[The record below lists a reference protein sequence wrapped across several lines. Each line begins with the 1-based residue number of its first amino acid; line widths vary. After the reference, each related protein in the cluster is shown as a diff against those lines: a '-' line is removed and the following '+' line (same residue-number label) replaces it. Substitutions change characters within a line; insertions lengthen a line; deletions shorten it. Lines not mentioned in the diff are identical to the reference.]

1 MAGRIC
7 IAVGHGKSESGG
19 YDSGAVAFGYHEFK
33 IAREIAKFA
42 QAELKSAY
50 GAQCDLM
57 NYNGDLYLQERINK
71 LKTDYYDFIA
81 EIHLNAGGGTGT
93 EVYYCHT
100 DATGKKYAEKIA
112 ESISE
117 RFGIRNRGAK
127 IKLNSS
133 GKDYFG
139 IIRSTKP
146 TAVLVETVFID
157 TKKDLEKVKT
167 ADGQKACGQAIA
179 DAIARV
185 RGLTTESTGTASEEV
200 APTPTETIDVEYQ
213 AYCGKSWLPWVE
225 NYNEKNSDGYA
236 GVIGKA
242 ITAIRAGLS
251 KGKIKYR
258 AHTKGGKWY
267 AWITDYNTQNTNGY
281 AGVLGKEID
290 MLQMTLEGL
299 PGYAVEYRVAT
310 VGGGFLPWVRDYNT
324 KNSDGYAGITG
335 KPFDRLQIRI
345 VKI

>member
-7 IAVGHGKSESGG
+7 IVVGHGKSESGG
-19 YDSGAVAFGYHEFK
+19 YDSGAVGFGYHEFK

-100 DATGKKYAEKIA
+100 DATGKKYAEAIA

-127 IKLNSS
+127 VRLNAS
-133 GKDYFG
+133 GKDFFG
-139 IIRSTKP
+139 IIRATKP

-157 TKKDLEKVKT
+157 TETDLEKVKT
-167 ADGQKACGQAIA
+167 EAGQKACGQAIA

-185 RGLTTESTGTASEEV
+185 RGLTAESTETASEEV
-200 APTPTETIDVEYQ
+200 APTPAKTIDVEYQ
-213 AYCGKSWLPWVE
+213 AY
-225 NYNEKNSDGYA
+225 
-236 GVIGKA
+236 
-242 ITAIRAGLS
+242 
-251 KGKIKYR
+251 
-258 AHTKGGKWY
+258 
-267 AWITDYNTQNTNGY
+267 
-281 AGVLGKEID
+281 
-290 MLQMTLEGL
+290 
-299 PGYAVEYRVAT
+299 
-310 VGGGFLPWVRDYNT
+310 
-324 KNSDGYAGITG
+324 
-335 KPFDRLQIRI
+335 
-345 VKI
+345 